1 MIYWK
6 EEYTYG
12 LWIADNEEFNG
23 FRSKLMEIMA
33 SVKQNSWNKQTRF
46 QMLELSFNL
55 LLVNFHAILIF
66 IYFQIWKKN
75 VVFSVFSTK

>member
-55 LLVNFHAILIF
+55 LLVNFHAILII